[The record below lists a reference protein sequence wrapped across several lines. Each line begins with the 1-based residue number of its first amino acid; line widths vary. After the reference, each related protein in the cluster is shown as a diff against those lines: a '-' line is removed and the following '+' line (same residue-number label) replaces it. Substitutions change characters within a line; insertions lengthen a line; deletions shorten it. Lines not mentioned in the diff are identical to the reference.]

1 MKDFNFKKKFGQNF
15 LRNQKIV
22 ERIVEGSQIL
32 ENTLVVEV
40 GPGSGVLTKVL
51 ATSAKKVI
59 CYEIDSDLEISL
71 INLQKEYPNV
81 DINFGDFLEREIEKD
96 IEKYEYDHLYFIS
109 NVPYYITTPILL
121 KIMSSKLKFEKIV
134 MMVQKEVGERF
145 SAKPGNK
152 TYSSITVFLNYF
164 YDIKKLF
171 NVSRNEF
178 IPIPNVDSEV
188 ISLTLKDKKELLKD
202 ENLFFEI
209 VRDSFK
215 YKRKTIKNNLKKY
228 NLEIIEQVLIKNGYN
243 LNSRA
248 EQLPLIVF
256 VEMSNA
262 LF

>member
-1 MKDFNFKKKFGQNF
+1 M
-15 LRNQKIV
+15 
-22 ERIVEGSQIL
+22 
-32 ENTLVVEV
+32 
-40 GPGSGVLTKVL
+40 
-51 ATSAKKVI
+51 
-59 CYEIDSDLEISL
+59 
-71 INLQKEYPNV
+71 
-81 DINFGDFLEREIEKD
+81 
-96 IEKYEYDHLYFIS
+96 
-109 NVPYYITTPILL
+109 
-121 KIMSSKLKFEKIV
+121 
-134 MMVQKEVGERF
+134 
-145 SAKPGNK
+145 
-152 TYSSITVFLNYF
+152 
-164 YDIKKLF
+164 
-171 NVSRNEF
+171 SRNEF